1 MNNDNIQIMP
11 DLCSRKMPFNFVAA
25 LMLLKKGGVDLNK
38 VHLKAVG
45 CYENYKGEI
54 LGQEP
59 KAGTELTPT
68 TKIFLKVGKW
78 SAVDIIPYQFFYGVT
93 GSPKVSNEWEDN
105 ARNLMAP
112 FDAAVIRSLA
122 HADYEMLKFALST
135 IDNEHLAKFMKLF
148 DFSLDFN
155 ATDQREIILWASLL
169 PSFYYWSGNPEMVSI
184 VLGFLFGYRF
194 NIDENIPMTFKI
206 PDKIVTR
213 LGHRYNRLGS
223 EFVLGGSFTEND
235 TGYRIKVGEVALQDL
250 KNWLPG
256 KAKRIKL
263 EKVLKLCMP
272 DSLQY
277 EIEINVN
284 RDSLSSATVSG
295 NSYLGISSFLIDKD
309 VKTVVQQS

>member
-1 MNNDNIQIMP
+1 MTSDNRQIMP
-11 DLCSRKMPFNFVAA
+11 DFCSRKMPFNFVAA
-25 LMLLKKGGVDLNK
+25 LMLLKQVGIDLNK

-59 KAGTELTPT
+59 KAGTELSQN
-68 TKIFLKVGKW
+68 TKIFLEVGKW

-93 GSPKVSNEWEDN
+93 GSPKVSNKWEDD

-112 FDAAVIRSLA
+112 FDAGVIRSLA

-135 IDNEHLAKFMKLF
+135 IDNEHLSKFMTLF
-148 DFSLDFN
+148 DFSLDFR

-184 VLGFLFGYRF
+184 VLGFIFGYKF
-194 NIDENIPMTFKI
+194 LIEENIGITFKL

-213 LGHRYNRLGS
+213 LGSRLNQLGT
-223 EFVLGGSFTEND
+223 EFILGREFTEYD
-235 TGYRIKVGEVALQDL
+235 SGYKVNAIDVALEDL

-256 KAKRIKL
+256 KLKRIKL
-263 EKVLKLCMP
+263 DKILKLCMP
-272 DSLQY
+272 ENLQY
-277 EIEINVN
+277 KIKINVIE
-284 RDSLSSATVSG
+284 DSLSSATVS
-295 NSYLGISSFLIDKD
+295 NKTYLGLSSFVVDKD
-309 VKTVVQQS
+309 VKTMVQQS